1 MVVKPTIKKETA
13 LATYDQ
19 MRMRKNFSLG
29 TTGVDP
35 SDVMP
40 SMVKLVQGTTDLDR
54 VKDSEGISA
63 KVGQFF
69 FYGDKSILDSIEGYI
84 LNLAKVNDPYNN
96 KDNGQ
101 PEKMYRV
108 IGIFSDNFSV
118 ACSGALGITSRFSI

>member
-1 MVVKPTIKKETA
+1 MTVKQTVKKETE

-84 LNLAKVNDPYNN
+84 LNLAKSMILITTKITVSR
-96 KDNGQ
+96 K
-101 PEKMYRV
+101 KC
-108 IGIFSDNFSV
+108 IG
-118 ACSGALGITSRFSI
+118 